1 MLKFR
6 GSLLPAWFG
15 AVPPGNAQQILPIGY
30 LFDKYRQIPGAGKA
44 DSYQRLSLTM
54 NGVLPR
60 SREATDGLQPESFD
74 SYQLL
79 KPGQLVFKLIDLQN
93 ISTSRVGLSEDE
105 GLVSPAYIVVQPS
118 KEVLPRYAYWYFMD
132 LYFRQVFNNLGEDGV
147 RASLGWES
155 LKELPFPLRSIEQ
168 QERIVQYL
176 DAETAK
182 IDHLIAKQRKLI
194 DLVEARD
201 TARRN
206 QILDAVIGAPVRL
219 KWLLSPSRTRASGN
233 EEVLSVY
240 RDYGVIRKD
249 SRTDNFNRTPEDVS
263 NYLLVR
269 PGDLVV
275 NKMKAWQG
283 SLGVSEFHGIVSGDY
298 EVLRPS
304 NKEVDLRFLHF
315 LLRSRRLVN
324 EYAIRSKGIRPSQ
337 WRLYWQ
343 ELSEI
348 EILLP
353 PISTQKAVAESVGH
367 TNDNR
372 TMLTACEHMI
382 ELLQERR
389 SALIT
394 AAVTGQ
400 IEV

>member
-1 MLKFR
+1 MTWDDFSQMFTLVP
-6 GSLLPAWFG
+6 SL
-15 AVPPGNAQQILPIGY
+15 
-30 LFDKYRQIPGAGKA
+30 
-44 DSYQRLSLTM
+44 
-54 NGVLPR
+54 
-60 SREATDGLQPESFD
+60 
-74 SYQLL
+74 
-79 KPGQLVFKLIDLQN
+79 
-93 ISTSRVGLSEDE
+93 DE
-105 GLVSPAYIVVQPS
+105 Q
-118 KEVLPRYAYWYFMD
+118 D
-132 LYFRQVFNNLGEDGV
+132 
-147 RASLGWES
+147 
-155 LKELPFPLRSIEQ
+155 
-168 QERIVQYL
+168 RIVEFL
-176 DAETAK
+176 DVETTK

-194 DLVEARD
+194 DLVEARE

-206 QILDAVIGAPVRL
+206 QALDAVIGTPVRL
-219 KWLLSPSRTRASGN
+219 KWLLSTSRTRASGS

-263 NYLLVR
+263 NYLVVR

-298 EVLRPS
+298 EVLRPT

-348 EILLP
+348 EIPLP
-353 PISTQKAVAESVGH
+353 PISTQKAVAESVGN
-367 TNDNR
+367 TKDDR
-372 TMLTACEHMI
+372 TILAACEHMI

-394 AAVTGQ
+394 AAVTGK

>member
-1 MLKFR
+1 MMEVPLKHVAHVNCHSLTQGTDPEFR
-6 GSLLPAWFG
+6 FLYCDVSSVENGNLTFPESEIAFADAPSRARRVAKEQDVVMSTVRPYLKAVAQVPQCANDVVFSTGFAVLTPKQEAVTSRFLYWALQSDPFVAEAARWSNGVSYPAIS
-15 AVPPGNAQQILPIGY
+15 ADDLMRITLPI
-30 LFDKYRQIPGAGKA
+30 P
-44 DSYQRLSLTM
+44 
-54 NGVLPR
+54 VL
-60 SREATDGLQPESFD
+60 G
-74 SYQLL
+74 
-79 KPGQLVFKLIDLQN
+79 
-93 ISTSRVGLSEDE
+93 
-105 GLVSPAYIVVQPS
+105 
-118 KEVLPRYAYWYFMD
+118 M
-132 LYFRQVFNNLGEDGV
+132 
-147 RASLGWES
+147 
-155 LKELPFPLRSIEQ
+155 
-168 QERIVQYL
+168 QERLARYL

-182 IDHLIAKQRKLI
+182 IDHLIAKQRQLI
-194 DLVEARD
+194 DLVEARE

-206 QILDAVIGAPVRL
+206 QVLDAVSGTPVRL
-219 KWLLSPSRTRASGN
+219 EWLLSPSRTRATGS

-249 SRTDNFNRTPEDVS
+249 SRADNFNRTPEDVS

-298 EVLRPS
+298 EVLRPL
-304 NKEVDLRFLHF
+304 NEEVDLKFLHL
-315 LLRSRRLVN
+315 LLRSRRYVN

-348 EILLP
+348 EIPLP
-353 PISTQKAVAESVGH
+353 PISTQKAVVESVGDFKGNH
-367 TNDNR
+367 ALLDT
-372 TMLTACEHMI
+372 CERMI
-382 ELLQERR
+382 ELLRERR

>member
-1 MLKFR
+1 MSNLRSQSSVPYLGIIPNSWQIDRNKRLFEHSKKIV
-6 GSLLPAWFG
+6 GSKSHTTQL
-15 AVPPGNAQQILPIGY
+15 
-30 LFDKYRQIPGAGKA
+30 
-44 DSYQRLSLTM
+44 LSLTTK
-54 NGVLPR
+54 GIRKKDIRSAEGKLP
-60 SREATDGLQPESFD
+60 STFD
-74 SYQLL
+74 TYQLVREN
-79 KPGQLVFKLIDLQN
+79 QLVLCLFDLDQSAVFAGRSPHDGM
-93 ISTSRVGLSEDE
+93 I
-105 GLVSPAYIVVQPS
+105 SPAYT
-118 KEVLPRYAYWYFMD
+118 VLNCNERIRPEFADYWFTYIFMGRKYAYYAK
-132 LYFRQVFNNLGEDGV
+132 NLRYTMTWDDFSQMFTLV
-147 RASLGWES
+147 PSLD
-155 LKELPFPLRSIEQ
+155 EQ
-168 QERIVQYL
+168 DRIVEFL
-176 DAETAK
+176 DVETTK

-194 DLVEARD
+194 DLVEARE

-206 QILDAVIGAPVRL
+206 QALDAVIGTPVRL
-219 KWLLSPSRTRASGN
+219 KWLLSPSRTRASGS

-263 NYLLVR
+263 NYLVVR

-298 EVLRPS
+298 EVLRPT

-348 EILLP
+348 EIPLP
-353 PISTQKAVAESVGH
+353 PISTQKAVAESVGN
-367 TNDNR
+367 TKDDR
-372 TMLTACEHMI
+372 TILAACEHMI

-394 AAVTGQ
+394 AAVTGK